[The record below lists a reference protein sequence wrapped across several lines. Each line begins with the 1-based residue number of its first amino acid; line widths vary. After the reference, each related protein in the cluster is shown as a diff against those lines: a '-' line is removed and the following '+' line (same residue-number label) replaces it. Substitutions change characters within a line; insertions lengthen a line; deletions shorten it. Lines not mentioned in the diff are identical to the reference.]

1 MPEPVRVGGRP
12 CIENQNRKPECRKAR
27 YYSGAEKARYVYAL
41 FLCARPYRE
50 NTIRRQFAGI
60 AQY

>member
-27 YYSGAEKARYVYAL
+27 YVYAL
-41 FLCARPYRE
+41 SLCARPYRE